1 MKTRFKTYM
10 LALPTIFLI
19 GALYGALLDRCLT
32 EGPVTTGPA
41 TVEDLAK
48 IKASMTSPLPAP
60 PKDRGATN
68 VNPASRP

>member
-10 LALPTIFLI
+10 LALSAVFLI

-32 EGPVTTGPA
+32 EGTVSTGPA
-41 TVEDLAK
+41 TAEDMAK
-48 IKASMTSPLPAP
+48 IKASMTNPLPAP

-68 VNPASRP
+68 ANPASRP